1 MVPPFPQDCS
11 PVKPSGIKK
20 DKVQPDSLRLVVM
33 MEAKWQE
40 RILESHES
48 FKGQS
53 SGLMT
58 TMTQD
63 DRASGE
69 DACICLA
76 VYGWKSGLIL
86 MTRVSSS
93 FLLFQKGGW

>member
-1 MVPPFPQDCS
+1 MT
-11 PVKPSGIKK
+11 
-20 DKVQPDSLRLVVM
+20 
-33 MEAKWQE
+33 METKLQE

-53 SGLMT
+53 PGLMT
-58 TMTQD
+58 AMTQD

-69 DACICLA
+69 DVCICLA
-76 VYGWKSGLIL
+76 VYGWESGLIL

-93 FLLFQKGGW
+93 FLLFQKGEW